1 MTKIDK
7 VFHLWGIKKPFKTND
22 GGISS
27 YTHLNQWEYIRLCSG
42 DRRAIIG
49 LDPRKYTQL
58 EVRNSAGARIIGFA
72 EETEE
77 VTAHP

>member
-7 VFHLWGIKKPFKTND
+7 VFHLWGIKKPFKTSD

-27 YTHLNQWEYIRLCSG
+27 YNHVNQWEYIRLCSG

-49 LDPRKYTQL
+49 LDPRKYSQL
-58 EVRNSAGARIIGFA
+58 EVRNSAGDYILGLGEGV
-72 EETEE
+72 EETTERS
-77 VTAHP
+77 